1 MKYNYLKIA
10 RILKE
15 KRLESGMSKRQLGN
29 LIGISDTEISRIE
42 NGERVNY
49 NLINLINLC
58 EILDINFNNLLV
70 NCGYLDTEK
79 INTYEIIV
87 RKYDEEYYK
96 VNGKNEEDA
105 IDILTEF
112 LVKNHKINTKNQDK
126 IDFYI
131 RESEERNEEKIA
143 SVSCPFL
150 CEN

>member
-15 KRLESGMSKRQLGN
+15 KRLESGMSQRQLAS
-29 LIGISDTEISRIE
+29 LVGINHSEITRIE
-42 NGERVNY
+42 HGERVNY
-49 NLINLINLC
+49 NLINLIKIC
-58 EILDINFNNLLV
+58 EVLDIDFNNLLV
-70 NCGYLDTEK
+70 NCGYIETEK
-79 INTYEIIV
+79 IYTYEIIV

-105 IDILTEF
+105 IDILTDF
-112 LVKNHKINTKNQDK
+112 LVKNHKIDTKNQDK

-131 RESEERNEEKIA
+131 RESEERNDEKIS